1 MTGRT
6 CICDEVFKIN
16 VESSLDKVIDYD
28 NHGILHATS
37 IQFGNPI
44 FFSVGLLYLN
54 SFQWQSGLQ

>member
-1 MTGRT
+1 M
-6 CICDEVFKIN
+6 IEAFH
-16 VESSLDKVIDYD
+16 EM
-28 NHGILHATS
+28 LHATS